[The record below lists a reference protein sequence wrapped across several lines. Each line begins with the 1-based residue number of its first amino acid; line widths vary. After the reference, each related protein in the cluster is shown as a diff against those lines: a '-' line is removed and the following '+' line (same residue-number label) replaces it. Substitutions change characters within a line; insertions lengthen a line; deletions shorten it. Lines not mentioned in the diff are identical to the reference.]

1 MDYKLYFG
9 TLLQFFDEN
18 EMIEVR
24 MNNQRYRTTA
34 LSMMME
40 DQALHSRHV
49 QKITRN
55 YGNIIVYL

>member
-9 TLLQFFDEN
+9 TLLQMFDEN

-24 MNNQRYRTTA
+24 MNNQRYRASA
-34 LSMMME
+34 LAMMME
-40 DQALHSRHV
+40 DHALHSRHV

-55 YGNIIVYL
+55 FNNIVVYL